1 MTLDKAMNLVLI
13 LRRRIDLLD
22 VELATTKAALVRAT
36 AGNPVQPREPR
47 VPAESEAPHAS
58 EK

>member
-1 MTLDKAMNLVLI
+1 MNMVLI